1 MSNGVDGYWAQC
13 VRKCVFLQEVF
24 VNLDPAVLEVL
35 EEARWMSKLGVSV
48 PKTVVKMSSR
58 EAQLKVLYKR

>member
-1 MSNGVDGYWAQC
+1 M
-13 VRKCVFLQEVF
+13 RKCVFLQEVF